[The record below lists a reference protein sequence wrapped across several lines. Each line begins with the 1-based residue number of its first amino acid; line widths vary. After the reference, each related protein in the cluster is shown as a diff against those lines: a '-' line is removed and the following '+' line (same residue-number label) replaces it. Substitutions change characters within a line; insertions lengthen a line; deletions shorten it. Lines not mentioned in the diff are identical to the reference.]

1 MRLGKSIRFV
11 RMSMIT
17 VPNRVRKFLQVMAF
31 VTLCFLPG
39 LSLAQ
44 RPMPGETFVTVE
56 HLKKVLQSKNLDLL
70 GKTLNDVKGMANQ
83 SMILPFVKDLW
94 GLRKDRH
101 RDVPWDVAENDSIRL
116 SFADIL
122 LQARRNG
129 NIEFD
134 PSDMVKFAAERL
146 ELPNFHVRISAAF
159 VLGLSETDQAVEI
172 LFREA
177 RRQRTDTY
185 RSATLALIHM
195 CNPKSD
201 RAVGDLK
208 GLVKDRIRQKFL
220 YESTEKWREFNRG
233 HSWCRQS
240 N

>member
-1 MRLGKSIRFV
+1 MMAILKWIRFHS
-11 RMSMIT
+11 RILT
-17 VPNRVRKFLQVMAF
+17 FLTF
-31 VTLCFLPG
+31 CSLPSYG
-39 LSLAQ
+39 FAQ
-44 RPMPGETFVTVE
+44 PAIPGETFVTVE
-56 HLKKVLQSKNLDLL
+56 HLREVLQSKNLDLL
-70 GKTLNDVKGMANQ
+70 QKTLNDIKGMGNQ
-83 SMILPFVKDLW
+83 SMILPFMRDLW
-94 GLRKDRH
+94 DLRKERH

-116 SFADIL
+116 SFADVL

-129 NIEFD
+129 SIKFD

-146 ELPNFHVRISAAF
+146 EWPNFRIRISAAF

-177 RRQRTDTY
+177 SRQRADTY

-208 GLVKDRIRQKFL
+208 GLVKDRIRQKFI
-220 YESTEKWREFNRG
+220 YEQVEKWREFNRG
-233 HSWCRQS
+233 HSWCR
-240 N
+240 